1 MHLKRNMFILGNFFG
16 CVFWGT
22 ILAIII
28 VTVVYLLYRQLAPS
42 GRKGIMPHLLL
53 FVLFLF
59 VGAQTTMTVGALY
72 AKGYIS
78 DISNGANSIIGNTA
92 DQVNS
97 TVTDIE
103 STIYQLKSQY
113 PFAAPL
119 LNKVDIGKATRYVE
133 GGGRSVVDFI
143 ASNLH
148 ETVNYYI
155 LRRVLWII
163 GFVVLALIGML
174 LFSSRKRQPAPQ
186 TSTDFDSF
194 SDDYNLNDI
203 I

>member
-1 MHLKRNMFILGNFFG
+1 MFILGNFFG

-22 ILAIII
+22 LLAIII
-28 VTVVYLLYRQLAPS
+28 VMAVYLLYRQLAPS
-42 GRKGIMPHLLL
+42 CGKGLIPLLL
-53 FVLFLF
+53 FILFLF
-59 VGAQTTMTVGALY
+59 IGAQTTMTVGALY

-78 DISNGANSIIGNTA
+78 DIHKSANSIIGNTT

-97 TVTDIE
+97 TVADVE
-103 STIYQLKSQY
+103 NTIYQLKSQF

-133 GGGRSVVDFI
+133 GGGHSVVDFI

-155 LRRVLWII
+155 LRRILWII
-163 GFVVLALIGML
+163 GFVLLALIGML
-174 LFSSRKRQPAPQ
+174 LFSSKKRQPIPQ
-186 TSTDFDSF
+186 TSIDFDSF
-194 SDDYNLNDI
+194 SDKF
-203 I
+203 

>member
-1 MHLKRNMFILGNFFG
+1 MFILGNFFG
-16 CVFWGT
+16 CFFWGT
-22 ILAIII
+22 IIAIII
-28 VTVVYLLYRQLAPS
+28 VMGIYMLYRQLAP
-42 GRKGIMPHLLL
+42 GGKAILPIILL
-53 FVLFLF
+53 FVSFLF
-59 VGAQTTMTVGALY
+59 IGAQTTMMVGALY
-72 AKGYIS
+72 TKGYIS
-78 DISNGANSIIGNTA
+78 DISTSANSIIGNTA

-97 TVTDIE
+97 TVADVE
-103 STIYQLKSQY
+103 STIYHLKSQY

-194 SDDYNLNDI
+194 SDDYNI